1 MTAEDLLESARQ
13 LGQRGEPYALVTVV
27 RTSPPTSAYVGAQ
40 AIVLADGRLEGSV
53 GGGCAKE
60 VVVTAALAAMRS
72 GAARLVL
79 ISNASQDAAQ
89 VEKHAMR
96 CASNGEIELFIHPHT
111 PAPLLLVLGATPT
124 AVLARSLAAQCGFR
138 VTDDAGAP
146 QISVALVAT
155 QGEGDEPAL
164 QAALASPAREVL
176 LVASRTKAARLREA
190 MQLSGVSEARL
201 AALQAPA
208 GPDIGAHSP
217 AHIALAA
224 VAGAVACWQKG
235 APQPI
240 ATLPAKPTP
249 QPVAAP
255 PEKNALAY
263 VNPVC
268 GAAVTPAE
276 ALHTVAYGGQTFYFC
291 CDGCRQEFDRDPAR
305 YAAIQAAQS
314 GAAPV
319 VRAEEVLS

>member
-89 VEKHAMR
+89 VEQHAMR

-111 PAPLLLVLGATPT
+111 PAPLLLVLGSTPT
-124 AVLARSLAAQCGFR
+124 AVLARSLATQCGFR
-138 VTDDAGAP
+138 VTEDAGAP
-146 QISVALVAT
+146 QVSVALVAT

-164 QAALASPAREVL
+164 QAALASPARQVL

-190 MQLSGVSEARL
+190 MQLRGVSEARL
-201 AALQAPA
+201 ATLQAPA

-224 VAGAVACWQKG
+224 VAGAVACWQKA
-235 APQPI
+235 APQPA
-240 ATLPAKPTP
+240 ATLPGK
-249 QPVAAP
+249 AAT
-255 PEKNALAY
+255 AY
-263 VNPVC
+263 LNPVC

-291 CDGCRQEFDRDPAR
+291 CDGCRQEFDREPAR
-305 YAAIQAAQS
+305 YAAIQAAAS
-314 GAAPV
+314 GAVA
-319 VRAEEVLS
+319 RAEKVLP